1 VVTGSGKAYIV
12 AKRANHLRVRTAAAT
27 TWAARHARV
36 NTISPGIVMT
46 PVAYDEFNAPGNTYQ
61 HMIEAGA
68 CQRVANPDEIATAAE
83 FMLSAPFVTGTDL
96 LIDGGTIAAMK
107 SGAY

>member
-1 VVTGSGKAYIV
+1 
-12 AKRANHLRVRTAAAT
+12 
-27 TWAARHARV
+27 
-36 NTISPGIVMT
+36 MT

-68 CQRVANPDEIATAAE
+68 CQRVATPDEIAAAAE

-96 LIDGGTIAAMK
+96 LIDGGTIAAMR
-107 SGAY
+107 SGAYERRSN

>member
-27 TWAARHARV
+27 TWAASRARV

-68 CQRVANPDEIATAAE
+68 CQRVATPTR
-83 FMLSAPFVTGTDL
+83 LPPRQS
-96 LIDGGTIAAMK
+96 
-107 SGAY
+107 SC